1 MYAHQMLAETDA
13 LNEESRRQL
22 DGIARLTVRMD
33 GLLEALLEYSRVGRS
48 KLVYEEVE
56 LGAVLDEAIEMVGAR
71 TAEKPCEF
79 VVPRPLPT
87 VRCDRTRIREV
98 LVNLLS
104 NALKYTDRPL
114 RRIEVGYL
122 TPLEYGTRSV
132 LPIEA
137 RGHTV
142 FFVRDNGLGIDRRH
156 AEKIWKMFR
165 RLHGRDAYGGGA
177 GVGLTIV
184 KKLIE
189 RHHGQVWVE
198 SALGEGSTFYFT
210 LPAPQ
215 GAKGQAH
222 EHA

>member
-1 MYAHQMLAETDA
+1 MYAHQMLAETEA
-13 LNEESRRQL
+13 LSQEGRRQL

-33 GLLEALLEYSRVGRS
+33 GLLEALLEFSHVGRS
-48 KLVYEEVE
+48 KLVYEEVD
-56 LGAVLDEAIEMVGAR
+56 LGAVLDEAIEMVGSR

-87 VRCDRTRIREV
+87 VRCDRTRLREV

-104 NALKYTDRPL
+104 NALKYNDRPL
-114 RRIEVGYL
+114 RRMEVGYL
-122 TPLEYGTRSV
+122 TPAERGTRPGI
-132 LPIEA
+132 PIEA
-137 RGHTV
+137 SGHII
-142 FFVRDNGLGIDRRH
+142 FFVRDNGIGIDRRH

-165 RLHGRDAYGGGA
+165 RLHGRDAYGGGT

-210 LPAPQ
+210 LPAPL
-215 GAKGQAH
+215 GAKGQEH
-222 EHA
+222 ERA